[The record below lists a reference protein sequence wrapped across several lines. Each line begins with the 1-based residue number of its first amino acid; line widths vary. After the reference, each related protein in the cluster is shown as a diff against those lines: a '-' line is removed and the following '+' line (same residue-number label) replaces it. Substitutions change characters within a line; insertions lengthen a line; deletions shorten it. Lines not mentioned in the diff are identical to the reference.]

1 MHPMKLI
8 TYLLF
13 FSAAMLILMGGIGF
27 YAGYSAGRGDLTEIK
42 NEMKIL
48 AAAGGSPESAAAIS
62 KMLKDAGNQ
71 PAAEVDLK
79 PVIEEIRAM
88 AEQIS
93 RLEETTANMAPGSAA
108 GGGEGDGKL
117 RSELAAMKKR
127 YGAATDDYNSCKQ
140 NLSLLKVKLETLG
153 NNQRRASA
161 SPASAKGGNNSVVL
175 FDNVLLKRNRNK
187 VYNDVDV
194 ALSLRS
200 VTSKSAKVT
209 VNRQRVDIAFG
220 ERKLFQH
227 GDVTCELQLMETDL
241 NENQAKLSIAC
252 KR

>member
-1 MHPMKLI
+1 M
-8 TYLLF
+8 F
-13 FSAAMLILMGGIGF
+13 FSVAMLILMGGIGF

-62 KMLKDAGNQ
+62 KMLKEAGGESS
-71 PAAEVDLK
+71 AKVDLT
-79 PVIEEIRAM
+79 PVIEEVRAM
-88 AEQIS
+88 AAQIS
-93 RLEETTANMAPGSAA
+93 RLEETTANMAPGAVA

-117 RSELAAMKKR
+117 RAELAALKKR
-127 YGAATDDYNSCKQ
+127 YSAATNDYNSCKQ
-140 NLSLLKVKLETLG
+140 NLSLLQVKVETLG
-153 NNQRRASA
+153 NNQRRTSA
-161 SPASAKGGNNSVVL
+161 SPASAARGGNNSVVL

-241 NENQAKLSIAC
+241 NANQAKLSIAC